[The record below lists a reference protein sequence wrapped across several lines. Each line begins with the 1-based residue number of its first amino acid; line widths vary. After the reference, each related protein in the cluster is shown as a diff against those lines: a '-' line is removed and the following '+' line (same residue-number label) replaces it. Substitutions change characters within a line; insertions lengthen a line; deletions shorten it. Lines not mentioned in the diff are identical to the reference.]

1 MSQSK
6 QRKILYILT
15 KSDLGGVSKYLLEI
29 TKGLDKNITPY
40 YIMSS
45 EGYFSEEL
53 KKLGIKDEQIFF
65 VPMTNSIFDIK
76 THIKSN
82 LETLKIIQKIKPDL
96 IHCNSTTGGII
107 GRISGFITRTPV
119 IFTAHGWAFTDGIS
133 KGKQI
138 FYKVLETLLAVITK
152 KIICVSEYDRQLA
165 LKVMPFFK
173 GKLVT
178 IHNGIS
184 DISEEFKKKNFS
196 NNKLKIVMISR
207 FCPQKDPY
215 TLIKAVDQLNKEGL
229 NIELDLFG
237 YGEELDKV
245 LSIIKGANCSNIQY
259 KGEISDVTPILKN
272 YDVYAL
278 ISNWEGLPIGII
290 EAMRAGLPI
299 LVSDVGGNSECV
311 NGNGYLVKRQDINDC
326 KEKIKRLISP
336 ENDLKTLGQKSRKLY
351 EEDFKTGN
359 MLENIMKVYY
369 DNFKK

>member
-82 LETLKIIQKIKPDL
+82 LETLKIIKKIKPDL
-96 IHCNSTTGGII
+96 IHCNSMTGGLV
-107 GRISGFITRTPV
+107 GRICGALSNIPV
-119 IFTAHGWAFTDGIS
+119 IFTAHGWTFSGGYS
-133 KGKQI
+133 KGKLF
-138 FYKVLETLLAVITK
+138 FYKVLENLLALMTN
-152 KIICVSEYDRQLA
+152 KIICVSEHDLLIGKKYLP
-165 LKVMPFFK
+165 LFK
-173 GKLVT
+173 DKMLM

-184 DISEEFKKKNFS
+184 DIENKYIKKDFSKEE
-196 NNKLKIVMISR
+196 LKIVMIAR
-207 FCPQKDPY
+207 FSWPKDPY
-215 TLIKAVDQLNKEGL
+215 LLLEAVNSLINEGL
-229 NIELDLFG
+229 NIKLDFYG
-237 YGEELDKV
+237 YGEYVNDLKSKIQKYNKN
-245 LSIIKGANCSNIQY
+245 SISFMGLAENIP
-259 KGEISDVTPILKN
+259 EILLN

-278 ISNWEGLPIGII
+278 TSDKEGLPISII
-290 EAMRAGLPI
+290 EALRSGLPI

-311 NGNGYLVKRQDINDC
+311 KNNGYLVKRQDINDC

>member
-40 YIMSS
+40 YLMSS
-45 EGYFSEEL
+45 GGYFSEEL
-53 KKLGIKDEQIFF
+53 KKLGIKEEQIFF

-76 THIKSN
+76 THITSN
-82 LETLKIIQKIKPDL
+82 LETLKIIKKIKPDL
-96 IHCNSTTGGII
+96 IHCNSMTGGIV
-107 GRISGFITRTPV
+107 GRVCGALSNIPV
-119 IFTAHGWAFTDGIS
+119 IFTAHGWTFSGGYS
-133 KGKQI
+133 KPKLF
-138 FYKVLETLLAVITK
+138 FYKILETLLATTTK

-173 GKLVT
+173 NKLIT
-178 IHNGIS
+178 IHNGIT
-184 DISEEFKKKNFS
+184 DIPDEFKKKEFS
-196 NNKLKIVMISR
+196 KDKLKIVMISR

-215 TLIKAVDQLNKEGL
+215 TLINTVNQLNKEEL

-245 LSIIKGANCSNIQY
+245 LSTIEETNGSNIQY
-259 KGEISDVTPILKN
+259 KGEISDVTPILKD

-311 NGNGYLVKRQDINDC
+311 KGNGYLVKRQDIDDC

>member
-65 VPMTNSIFDIK
+65 VPMTNSIFDLK
-76 THIKSN
+76 THITSN
-82 LETLKIIQKIKPDL
+82 LATLKIIKKIKPDL
-96 IHCNSTTGGII
+96 IHCNSMTGGIV
-107 GRISGFITRTPV
+107 GRVCGGLSNLPV
-119 IFTAHGWAFTDGIS
+119 IFTAHGWTFSGGYSRPKI
-133 KGKQI
+133 I
-138 FYKVLETLLAVITK
+138 FYKVLETFLALLTK
-152 KIICVSEYDRQLA
+152 KIICVSEYDRQIGI
-165 LKVMPFFK
+165 KTMPFFK
-173 GKLVT
+173 KKLVT

-184 DISEEFKKKNFS
+184 DISDDYKKIDFS
-196 NNKLKIVMISR
+196 KDELKIVMIAR

-215 TLIKAVDQLNKEGL
+215 TLVSAVNELNKEGYA
-229 NIELDLFG
+229 IKLDLYG
-237 YGEELDKV
+237 YGEDLNDV
-245 LSIIKGANCSNIQY
+245 LAFIKNADNSNIQY
-259 KGEISDVTPILKN
+259 KGEISDVTPILKG

-311 NGNGYLVKRQDINDC
+311 RNNGYLVKRQDILDC
-326 KEKIKRLISP
+326 RKKIKQLWNNK
-336 ENDLKTLGQKSRKLY
+336 ENLQELGLNSRKVY
-351 EEDFKTGN
+351 KEEFLAKNMVIKTINEYKRNG
-359 MLENIMKVYY
+359 K
-369 DNFKK
+369 

>member
-15 KSDLGGVSKYLLEI
+15 KSDLGGVSKYLLEL

-96 IHCNSTTGGII
+96 IHCNSMTGGIV
-107 GRISGFITRTPV
+107 GRVCGALSNIPV
-119 IFTAHGWAFTDGIS
+119 IFTAHGWTFSGGYS
-133 KGKQI
+133 KPKLF
-138 FYKVLETLLAVITK
+138 FYKILETLLATTTK

-173 GKLVT
+173 NKLVT

-184 DISEEFKKKNFS
+184 DISEEHRKQVFSKDTLRVVMVTRFAWPKNP
-196 NNKLKIVMISR
+196 NDLIV
-207 FCPQKDPY
+207 
-215 TLIKAVDQLNKEGL
+215 AVNELNKEGL
-229 NIELDLFG
+229 NIELDLYG
-237 YGEELDKV
+237 YGNKQVEVEKL
-245 LSIIKGANCSNIQY
+245 IKECNCSNIKI
-259 KGEISDVTPILKN
+259 KGIAKNPELILKD
-272 YDVYAL
+272 YDLYAL
-278 ISNWEGLPIGII
+278 ISDKEGLPIGII

-299 LVSDVGGNSECV
+299 LVSNVGGCSELV
-311 NGNGYLVKRQDINDC
+311 KDNGYFVERGDV
-326 KEKIKRLISP
+326 E
-336 ENDLKTLGQKSRKLY
+336 DLKSKLKALY
-351 EEDFKTGN
+351 ENINSLPQLG
-359 MLENIMKVYY
+359 ENSRSLYEKEFTAGKMVEGMIAVI
-369 DNFKK
+369 